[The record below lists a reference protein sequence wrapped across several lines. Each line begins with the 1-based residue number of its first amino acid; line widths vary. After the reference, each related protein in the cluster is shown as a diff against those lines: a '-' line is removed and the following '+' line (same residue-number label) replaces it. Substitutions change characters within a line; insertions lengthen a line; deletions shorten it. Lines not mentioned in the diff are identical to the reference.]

1 VTADL
6 AEPWSAW
13 AARRP
18 EFGGSHL
25 NSAAAGRNSW
35 TVLQAV
41 ADHALLEAQ
50 VGAYVAEE
58 AAQPV
63 LEAGRAQLA
72 GLFGVP
78 AEGVAFVEHAS
89 AGLAAMLAAWPL
101 PEDAAVG
108 VVASE
113 WGPNLE
119 AFTARGFSLV
129 ELPTDGDGVLDLDAL
144 ARILASSP
152 PAVVHLTQVAAH
164 RGLVQ
169 PVAAAVGL
177 CRAAGVAVWVDAA
190 QALGHVDTSCGADV
204 LYATGR
210 KWLCAPRGVGVLAV
224 AERCWDFLRVTASAM
239 APADWPI
246 VRHLESHD
254 AHIAGRVGLCAA
266 LHQYAADGPATV
278 WQRLDEVGRMTRDA
292 LAELPGWQVVP
303 AREGSGAITALR
315 PTAAQNVG
323 AVCAMLHAQHRI
335 LTTASLPA
343 RAPRE
348 MTTPLLRIAGHV
360 DCTPEQLVALRAALS

>member
-1 VTADL
+1 MAEL
-6 AEPWSAW
+6 AEAWSAW
-13 AARRP
+13 RTRRP
-18 EFGGSHL
+18 EFHGSHL
-25 NSAAAGRNSW
+25 NSAAAGRTSW
-35 TVLQAV
+35 AVLQSV

-63 LEAGRAQLA
+63 LETGRARLGGLLGVA
-72 GLFGVP
+72 GD
-78 AEGVAFVEHAS
+78 GVAFVEHAS
-89 AGLAAMLAAWPL
+89 AGLAAMLTAWPL
-101 PEDAAVG
+101 RPGASVG

-119 AFTARGFSLV
+119 AFTSRGLSLV
-129 ELPTDGDGVLDLDAL
+129 DLVTEGDGVLDLDAL
-144 ARILASSP
+144 QRTLTSNP

-169 PVAAAVGL
+169 PVAAAAAL
-177 CRAAGVAVWVDAA
+177 CRAAGVALWVDAA
-190 QALGHVDTSCGADV
+190 QALGQVNTACGADAI
-204 LYATGR
+204 YATGR

-224 AERCWDFLRVTASAM
+224 AERCWDALQVTPSAM
-239 APADWPI
+239 APSAWPV

-254 AHIAGRVGLCAA
+254 AHLAGRVGFCAA
-266 LHQYAADGPATV
+266 LGEYVCAGPDAV
-278 WQRLDEVGRMTRDA
+278 EQRLDDVGRLTREA
-292 LAELPGWQVVP
+292 LADLPGWQVVH

-315 PTAAQNVG
+315 PTGGQDVQ
-323 AVCAMLHAQHRI
+323 AVCATLRAHDGI

-348 MTTPLLRIAGHV
+348 MTTPLLRLSPHV
-360 DCTPEQLVALRAALS
+360 DCTPEQLVALGAALH